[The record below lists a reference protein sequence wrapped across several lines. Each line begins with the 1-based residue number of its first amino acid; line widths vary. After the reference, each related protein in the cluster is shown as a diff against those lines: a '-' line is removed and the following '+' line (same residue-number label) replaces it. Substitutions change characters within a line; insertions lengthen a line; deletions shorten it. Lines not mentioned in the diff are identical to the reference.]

1 MALIDYRKYFSM
13 FSLVLLFKNQKSAL
27 FSVLKRN
34 ALRSNLHEWCAIA
47 RPMANPLHNT
57 NAIV

>member
-1 MALIDYRKYFSM
+1 MALIDYRKYFSTL
-13 FSLVLLFKNQKSAL
+13 SLVLLFENQKSAL

-34 ALRSNLHEWCAIA
+34 ALRSNLYEWCATA
-47 RPMANPLHNT
+47 RPMANPLHNM